1 VKSGIARRFPRFLI
15 GSALSFGL
23 NIGIT
28 WFLHEVLGWDPAI
41 AFAIALLAVF
51 TTNFFVL
58 RHFVFEAG
66 AGAAG
71 TQAVRYLLLALG
83 FRGGEY
89 LAFLVVHEIARV
101 PYLITATLVLATST
115 LIKFFVYGSR
125 VFLCSD

>member
-1 VKSGIARRFPRFLI
+1 MRPDTVRRFQRFLI
-15 GSALSFGL
+15 GSAASFGL

-28 WFLHEVLGWDPAI
+28 SFIHEVLGWDPAI

-66 AGAAG
+66 AAAAG

-83 FRGGEY
+83 FRGAEY
-89 LAFLVVHEIARV
+89 GAFLVVHEIAGV
-101 PYLITATLVLATST
+101 PYLVTATLVLATST
-115 LIKFFVYGSR
+115 IVKYFVYGSK
-125 VFLCSD
+125 VFLGGD

>member
-1 VKSGIARRFPRFLI
+1 MLRRFPRFLI
-15 GSALSFGL
+15 GSAASFGL

-28 WFLHEVLGWDPAI
+28 WFIHEVLGWDPAI
-41 AFAIALLAVF
+41 AFAIALLSVF

-66 AGAAG
+66 GVAAG

-83 FRGGEY
+83 FRGAEY
-89 LAFLVVHEIARV
+89 VAFLLVHEIARV

-115 LIKFFVYGSR
+115 LVKFFVYGSK
-125 VFLCSD
+125 VFLGGD